1 METIGLYKDSD
12 PVSAKLV
19 FKNMI
24 ISLNRLNIYEVF
36 IFKNKENEISSEV

>member
-1 METIGLYKDSD
+1 METIGFNKQSD

-24 ISLNRLNIYEVF
+24 ISLNRLNRYEVF